1 MAVLYLVN
9 YIDRVNAGFAAL
21 TMNRDLGF
29 SPSVFGLG
37 AGIFFAGYLLFQ
49 IPGNAIVERF
59 GARITMCWIMA
70 AWGAISAATALV
82 HSAHGFYALRFFLGV
97 AEASFFPGMI
107 FYLTLWFPRADR
119 GRFTAAFACA
129 IPLSGIVGGPVS
141 SVVLQMDGVLGL
153 HGWQWLFLLEGLPAC
168 ALAFAVLRLL
178 PDRPAEAAW
187 LTTDEKAEIAVRLSG
202 EPQWEDSELSDALR
216 NPRVYGIAFA
226 GLGRGAALY
235 GATLWLPQMVQAM
248 GFSNLLVGFIVTIP
262 YVATVIAM
270 IVWGYSSD
278 RSGDR
283 IWHVALPTL
292 LAAAG
297 FAGAAVFR
305 GNLPVLA
312 SLTMCMVG
320 LLAATSPHFVLAASF
335 LRGKAAAASIAL
347 LNSATSVG
355 GFAGPLLI
363 GVLKQ
368 QSGSYGQ
375 AMAVLALGLLISA
388 LVIIAVG
395 RSAVQTANS
404 VPRPADA

>member
-1 MAVLYLVN
+1 M
-9 YIDRVNAGFAAL
+9 
-21 TMNRDLGF
+21 
-29 SPSVFGLG
+29 
-37 AGIFFAGYLLFQ
+37 
-49 IPGNAIVERF
+49 
-59 GARITMCWIMA
+59 
-70 AWGAISAATALV
+70 
-82 HSAHGFYALRFFLGV
+82 
-97 AEASFFPGMI
+97 
-107 FYLTLWFPRADR
+107 
-119 GRFTAAFACA
+119 
-129 IPLSGIVGGPVS
+129 S
-141 SVVLQMDGVLGL
+141 SLVLQMDGVLGL

-168 ALAFAVLRLL
+168 VLAISVLRRL
-178 PDRPAEAAW
+178 PDRPAEAPW
-187 LTTDEKAEIAVRLSG
+187 LTADEKVAIVTRLSD
-202 EPQWEDSELSDALR
+202 EPEWEDSELSDALR

-262 YVATVIAM
+262 YIATVIAM
-270 IVWGYSSD
+270 ILWGYSSD

-292 LAAAG
+292 VAAAG
-297 FAGAAVFR
+297 FAGAAIFR
-305 GNLPVLA
+305 GNVPVLA

-395 RSAVQTANS
+395 RSPVQTANS